1 MEPDPPVV
9 RVWKGESDPVGA
21 DAYFRHV
28 TTDVADALA
37 RLPGFLGMT
46 VWRRDVGAIV
56 EFVVTTRWASVAHV
70 ERFAGR
76 DIGRA
81 VVEPAARAVLTR
93 FDDCATHYD
102 LAFELVRPR

>member
-1 MEPDPPVV
+1 MTPDPPVI

-28 TTDVADALA
+28 TTEVAASLA
-37 RLPGFLGMT
+37 KLPGFLGMT
-46 VWRRDVGAIV
+46 VWRRDVGAVV
-56 EFVVTTRWASVAHV
+56 EFVVATRWASVRHIEA
-70 ERFAGR
+70 FAGS

-93 FDDCATHYD
+93 FDDTATHYD
-102 LAFELVRPR
+102 LAFESPPAG